1 MESHES
7 VSNNLV
13 RDMRQLM
20 MVQARESAS
29 RASAA
34 PQGKE
39 SQPNILPLMD
49 AAPTGPAPQLE
60 HKQLTWPIW
69 LEPKRTSILLHFGSK
84 RD

>member
-13 RDMRQLM
+13 RDMRQLI
-20 MVQARESAS
+20 MVQARECSS

-39 SQPNILPLMD
+39 SQPNILPLID

-60 HKQLTWPIW
+60 HKHLTWPIW
-69 LEPKRTSILLHFGSK
+69 LGPKRISILLHFCSK